1 MVDIIVVN
9 SNKTSYMDME
19 DLLTL
24 INRYMKDILKIIK
37 KMVLESLF
45 LIKIQNILDILLMV
59 LWVDKGNF
67 INKNQVDL
75 GCGNKEN

>member
-1 MVDIIVVN
+1 
-9 SNKTSYMDME
+9 
-19 DLLTL
+19 
-24 INRYMKDILKIIK
+24 
-37 KMVLESLF
+37 MVLESLF